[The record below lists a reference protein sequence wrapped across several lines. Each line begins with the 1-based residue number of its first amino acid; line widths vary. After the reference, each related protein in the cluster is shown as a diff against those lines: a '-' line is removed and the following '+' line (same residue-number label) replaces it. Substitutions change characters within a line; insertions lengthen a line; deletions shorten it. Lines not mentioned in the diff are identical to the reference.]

1 MLGTVEQ
8 LTEPLHQELKVLHDY
23 WRGKK
28 RSAKAPSPAD
38 IRPEELAPMLTYLA
52 LYDVLDGD
60 YRVRHWGTGLVRAYK
75 GDCTGKLMSE
85 CDLDGINAQL
95 REQLAGVV
103 RECRP
108 NVIHDQFAK
117 ETGGRYLAYE
127 RIALP
132 LSADGKV
139 VSLILCGY
147 HVERAS

>member
-1 MLGTVEQ
+1 
-8 LTEPLHQELKVLHDY
+8 
-23 WRGKK
+23 
-28 RSAKAPSPAD
+28 
-38 IRPEELAPMLTYLA
+38 MLTYLA

-75 GDCTGKLMSE
+75 GDCTGKLISE

-95 REQLAGVV
+95 REQLAEVV
-103 RECRP
+103 SECRP
-108 NVIHDQFAK
+108 NVIHAKFTK
-117 ETGGRYLAYE
+117 ETDDRYLAYE